1 MQNYIFSTVAAACAV
16 ELILEF
22 APFVKDATLK
32 KYLRYVFALVLS
44 LCIVSPF
51 SESVSF
57 GDLESVLENGENA
70 SVPAVSEYIYF
81 ENESFS
87 CECTENGVP
96 KRDTPAACDMYIREC
111 CFGII
116 RNAATALSD
125 KLVVD
130 VNDIGIGIAFDV
142 TDISS
147 IKIICAY
154 IDVDSKSKYLKS
166 DARDY
171 LGDLL
176 GCTVY
181 ETEVNG

>member
-44 LCIVSPF
+44 LCFVSPF

-70 SVPAVSEYIYF
+70 SAPAVSEYIYF
-81 ENESFS
+81 ENDSFL
-87 CECTENGVP
+87 CECSQSGIP
-96 KRDTPAACDMYIREC
+96 KRASPAVCDMYIREC
-111 CFGII
+111 CFGMI
-116 RNAATALSD
+116 RNAATALSA
-125 KLVVD
+125 KLAVD
-130 VNDIGIGIAFDV
+130 AGDVSIGIAFDA

-154 IDVDSKSKYLKS
+154 IDVESKSKYLKS

-176 GCTVY
+176 GCAVY
-181 ETEVNG
+181 EMEVNG